1 MAQRAT
7 ILDGTVT
14 FEKVATASDEIGL
27 LESTPAFFFLHH
39 CTFTPVQCKQCRS
52 YLAKNKE
59 KKRETRSGIE
69 KQHSPK

>member
-27 LESTPAFFFLHH
+27 LESTPAFFFSTIAHSH
-39 CTFTPVQCKQCRS
+39 RS
-52 YLAKNKE
+52 NANNVALILQKIRKKKKTGNKVRD
-59 KKRETRSGIE
+59 RETTLS
-69 KQHSPK
+69 

>member
-27 LESTPAFFFLHH
+27 LESTPAFFLHH
-39 CTFTPVQCKQCRS
+39 CTFTPVQCKQYRS
-52 YLAKNKE
+52 YLAK
-59 KKRETRSGIE
+59 KKKKSGKKVRGRETTLS
-69 KQHSPK
+69 

>member
-27 LESTPAFFFLHH
+27 LESTPAFFFSPPLHIH
-39 CTFTPVQCKQCRS
+39 TGPMQTISLLSCK
-52 YLAKNKE
+52 K
-59 KKRETRSGIE
+59 
-69 KQHSPK
+69 

>member
-27 LESTPAFFFLHH
+27 LESTPAFFFSTIAHSHRSNANNVALIL
-39 CTFTPVQCKQCRS
+39 QKIRKKNGKQ
-52 YLAKNKE
+52 
-59 KKRETRSGIE
+59 G
-69 KQHSPK
+69 QG